1 MASKYKWNE
10 NPINDFFLQNIMND
24 VDISK
29 KKNYVNIHDG
39 LTTFLEYFL
48 EEEND
53 IVYLDFSI
61 KRDKFGSFNVVAN
74 NIVTALWFTGVI
86 PRDTNDVLKKN
97 KFVFD
102 DVEYTFNKKTKVL
115 TIKISKWVK

>member
-29 KKNYVNIHDG
+29 KKNYDNIHDG
-39 LTTFLEYFL
+39 LTAFLEYFL

-102 DVEYTFNKKTKVL
+102 DVEYTFNKRSKLLK
-115 TIKISKWVK
+115 IKNLK

>member
-1 MASKYKWNE
+1 MASRYKWNE

-29 KKNYVNIHDG
+29 KKNYDNIHDG

-61 KRDKFGSFNVVAN
+61 KKDKFGSFNVVAN
-74 NIVTALWFTGVI
+74 NIVTALWFTGVV

-102 DVEYTFNKKTKVL
+102 DVEYTFNKRSKLLK
-115 TIKISKWVK
+115 IKNLK